1 LMETYL
7 LGPSGEHITELGQ
20 TGAFLR
26 SNVYANGR
34 LLATYTNDGTYFS
47 LSDWLGSKRVV
58 TKYDGT
64 VAQMCMNLPFGDEL
78 MCSATDLSEHHFTG
92 QIHDQESGNDYFNA
106 RYYSNNTGR
115 FLSPDPGGLFAQNPA
130 DPQSWNL
137 YAYARNNPL
146 SNVDP
151 YGYDCVYLN
160 NAGNDIDRDTNG
172 NPTGIDSNS
181 NSGECG
187 QNGGYWVDGTVNHVN
202 LFTNS
207 NDVGLSGTM
216 GSNGAQTST
225 DAYYTSATGPN
236 SFIINEL
243 GYIGLTGTVDLVQLI
258 QHRPNIGTI
267 GPMNP
272 VDVAVGCAASGA
284 PKLALDLSPIGI
296 LPDITDAAMRGSL
309 NPLFNSGDRLNDAGN
324 TVDVAGKT
332 AEALAKTLPF
342 LGPVAKKLGPVGMTI
357 SVVKAGRDFY
367 NCVQ

>member
-1 LMETYL
+1 M
-7 LGPSGEHITELGQ
+7 
-20 TGAFLR
+20 
-26 SNVYANGR
+26 
-34 LLATYTNDGTYFS
+34 
-47 LSDWLGSKRVV
+47 
-58 TKYDGT
+58 
-64 VAQMCMNLPFGDEL
+64 
-78 MCSATDLSEHHFTG
+78 SEVM
-92 QIHDQESGNDYFNA
+92 
-106 RYYSNNTGR
+106 GR

-357 SVVKAGRDFY
+357 SVVKAGRDFF